1 MTRDRFTGAVLVRM
15 TRDRVTG
22 AVLVLLGLAA
32 ALEAST
38 FDVAFMTDPV
48 GPKALPYLVAG
59 MLVAAGV
66 TAIARPRDAGAAP
79 ARPALLRIAAAVV
92 AFVAYAVA
100 LPFVGF
106 FASTTLV
113 VAALA
118 LLYRG
123 PPVASIA
130 SAALL
135 SGALWLLFVRVLSFP
150 LPVGDLWI
158 R

>member
-1 MTRDRFTGAVLVRM
+1 MTRDRVTGAVRVRV
-15 TRDRVTG
+15 TRDPVTG

-59 MLVAAGV
+59 MLVAAGL
-66 TAIARPRDAGAAP
+66 TAIARPQDAGAAP
-79 ARPALLRIAAAVV
+79 ARPMLLRIAAAVV
-92 AFVAYAVA
+92 AFVAYALA
-100 LPFVGF
+100 LPVLGF

-113 VAALA
+113 VGGLA

-123 PPVASIA
+123 PPITSLAA
-130 SAALL
+130 AALL
-135 SGALWLLFVRVLSFP
+135 SGALWLLFVWALALP

>member
-1 MTRDRFTGAVLVRM
+1 M

-59 MLVAAGV
+59 MLVAAGL
-66 TAIARPRDAGAAP
+66 TAIARPRDAKGAAP
-79 ARPALLRIAAAVV
+79 ARPMLLRIAAAVV
-92 AFVAYAVA
+92 GFVAYALA
-100 LPFVGF
+100 LPFLGF

-113 VAALA
+113 VGGLA

-123 PPVASIA
+123 PPVTSLAA
-130 SAALL
+130 AALL
-135 SGALWLLFVRVLSFP
+135 SGALWLLFVRALALS